1 MSALNRRGGQAGF
14 RHRFEE
20 GQQEGRGVGEPC
32 DGTGA
37 VRPVPFSSRFRPGC
51 RPVCSATCT
60 NCAPT
65 PQYRCQCFP
74 RKRRRNTTG
83 RVVESRPSGRRG
95 RTFESCRP
103 DYTGVHRPCNLREN
117 YGFLGD
123 CCVSAPNVRR
133 AAIPC
138 GSLHRRKMRL
148 SCTGFCSS
156 ERRSC
161 RASRDSHSFG
171 ALRDDLQVSVGSR
184 SDQYPA

>member
-1 MSALNRRGGQAGF
+1 MSLPNRSAWLAVAPATPPPESALLRPPSPLSCGHQA
-14 RHRFEE
+14 
-20 GQQEGRGVGEPC
+20 
-32 DGTGA
+32 
-37 VRPVPFSSRFRPGC
+37 
-51 RPVCSATCT
+51 
-60 NCAPT
+60 
-65 PQYRCQCFP
+65 
-74 RKRRRNTTG
+74 
-83 RVVESRPSGRRG
+83 SRPSTMARMRRRSSAVSKPQASIRRARSAG
-95 RTFESCRP
+95 TTSDFARAIPPTTVFPGVEVARSNRVAPTFL
-103 DYTGVHRPCNLREN
+103 GVHRPCNLREN